1 LKQVF
6 VPSASDLNRFSPI
19 NKLVQ
24 FEFSIFA
31 LQKLLRPFKKMKQ
44 REEVKIN
51 FRTQEKVKEERNIV
65 VAEPC
70 LWFVLCVAA
79 TFFIR
84 VKKMII

>member
-1 LKQVF
+1 
-6 VPSASDLNRFSPI
+6 
-19 NKLVQ
+19 
-24 FEFSIFA
+24 
-31 LQKLLRPFKKMKQ
+31 MKQ
-44 REEVKIN
+44 REEIKIN